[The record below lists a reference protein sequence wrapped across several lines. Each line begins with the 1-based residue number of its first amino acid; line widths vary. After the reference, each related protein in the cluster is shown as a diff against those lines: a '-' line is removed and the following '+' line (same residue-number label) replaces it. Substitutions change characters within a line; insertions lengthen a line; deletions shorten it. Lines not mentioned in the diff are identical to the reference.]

1 MRLRSSHLLILAA
14 IVLLLLVVA
23 GFLQTRK
30 WDQARED
37 RATATTKQVRAGQP
51 GALGRERCKQKCSS
65 IHKGYVYRARQ
76 DLDSAGSS
84 HVEPEYCG
92 CV

>member
-1 MRLRSSHLLILAA
+1 LRSSHLLILAV

-30 WDQARED
+30 WGEPHED
-37 RATATTKQVRAGQP
+37 RAAARKQLRASQP
-51 GALGRERCKQKCSS
+51 GASGREHCQQKCAA

-76 DLDSAGSS
+76 DQESAGSS
-84 HVEPEYCG
+84 HVDPESCS